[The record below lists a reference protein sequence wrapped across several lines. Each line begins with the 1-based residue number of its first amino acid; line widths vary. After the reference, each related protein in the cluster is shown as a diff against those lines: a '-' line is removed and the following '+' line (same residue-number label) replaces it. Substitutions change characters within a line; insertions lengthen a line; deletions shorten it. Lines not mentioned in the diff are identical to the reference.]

1 MPIEISFLLQKL
13 IDIRL
18 NFFNDVL
25 IISNNE
31 YLLYSVYL
39 YMKFSLRWLRQI
51 VDLEGIPFNSLAE
64 KLTISG
70 FEIENIVYD
79 SSNNDI
85 LFDLTT
91 TANRQDILSI
101 IGLAR
106 EISCLFNRPL
116 KYKFYK
122 DSIAINIDYLNLSK
136 NSISLL
142 DLFLVQMNYLHN
154 NVSPLWLQYYLKSYD
169 INPSNLL
176 SDISE
181 YIYLKWGQFIQIF
194 DKNKINPLPIRYS
207 LFSLEKINHS
217 LPTSTSIQL
226 EVLKYGNLILS
237 TIGLY
242 ANTCIRCDILTNSII
257 ILGQACNK
265 KYIRNIQKLLNIN
278 TDLSKKCLNSGLE
291 SDYPNAFYETVQLV
305 GSFGFSILGKYY
317 RYSNFYY
324 VPQTIILEK
333 NKINNILGSI
343 RVGLYG
349 YLTVEEIIDLLET
362 LNFIV
367 IYDELKNLFKIQVP
381 IHRQNDIKRP
391 IDIIE
396 EIGRV
401 YGFNK
406 FISRLPSIYKDKINF
421 YNLFIDKI
429 YRVRYLLRDLG
440 LNEVHNYSFYDNQ
453 FFYNKD
459 QVEIL
464 NPLVQDQSYLRSSLI
479 GQLIINQ
486 QNNLKQGSKNI
497 EIFDIGKIFKLDS
510 HNVNLNSIRK
520 PSEYLSLAGLIAN
533 SIFLRQSWADKPQGL
548 SWFHAKGIIEE
559 FLDKLEVATKWKAV
573 NSLQDSS
580 LFFNI
585 INLLRV
591 NRTAIIY
598 NINNKEIGVFGQLR
612 KGYGSSVYI
621 FEFDFIKLLSSI
633 APCNHINSIISSYS
647 IYPSVTR
654 DISLTLNNSN
664 SIYSVKKYIYSLNNR
679 LIESIEVFN
688 YYKNHY
694 SSFYNVGLRI
704 VYRSYNRTLNY
715 NDLNRIDKEIKNLL
729 DKYKLL

>member
-1 MPIEISFLLQKL
+1 
-13 IDIRL
+13 
-18 NFFNDVL
+18 
-25 IISNNE
+25 
-31 YLLYSVYL
+31 
-39 YMKFSLRWLRQI
+39 MKFSLRWLRQI

-91 TANRQDILSI
+91 TANRQDVLSI

-291 SDYPNAFYETVQLV
+291 SDYLNAFYETVQLV

-459 QVEIL
+459 QVGIL

-729 DKYKLL
+729 DKYKLF

>member
-1 MPIEISFLLQKL
+1 
-13 IDIRL
+13 
-18 NFFNDVL
+18 
-25 IISNNE
+25 
-31 YLLYSVYL
+31 
-39 YMKFSLRWLRQI
+39 MKFSLRWLRQI
-51 VDLEGIPFNSLAE
+51 VDLEGIAFNSLAE

-91 TANRQDILSI
+91 TANRQDVLSV

-106 EISCLFNRPL
+106 EISCLFNRTL

-122 DSIAINIDYLNLSK
+122 DSIAINIDYLNLSN

-154 NVSPLWLQYYLKSYD
+154 NVSPLWLQYYLKSYGID
-169 INPSNLL
+169 PSNLL

-194 DKNKINPLPIRYS
+194 DKSKINPLPICYS
-207 LFSLEKINHS
+207 LFSLQKINHS
-217 LPTSTSIQL
+217 LFTSTSVQL
-226 EVLKYGNLILS
+226 EVLKYDNLILS
-237 TIGLY
+237 TIGFY
-242 ANTCIRCDILTNSII
+242 INDSIKCDILTNSII
-257 ILGQACNK
+257 IVGQACNK
-265 KYIRNIQKLLNIN
+265 KYIKNIQKSLNIN
-278 TDLSKKCLNSGLE
+278 TDVSKKCLNSGLE
-291 SDYPNAFYETVQLV
+291 SDYLNAFYETVQLV

-317 RYSNFYY
+317 RYNNFYY

-343 RVGLYG
+343 KVGLYS
-349 YLTVEEIIDLLET
+349 YLTVNEIIDLLVS
-362 LNFIV
+362 LNCMV
-367 IYDELKNLFKIQVP
+367 VYDELKNLFKIQVP
-381 IHRQNDIKRP
+381 INRKNDIKRP

-406 FISRLPSIYKDKINF
+406 FISRLPDIYKGKIHL

-429 YRVRYLLRDLG
+429 YQIRYLLRGLG
-440 LNEVHNYSFYDNQ
+440 LNEVHNYSFYHNQ
-453 FFYNKD
+453 FVYNKD

-486 QNNLKQGSKNI
+486 QDNLKQGNKNI
-497 EIFDIGKIFKLDS
+497 EIFDIGKIFKLDLHS
-510 HNVNLNSIRK
+510 VNSNIIHK
-520 PSEYLSLAGLIAN
+520 PLEYLSLAGLIAN
-533 SIFLRQSWADKPQGL
+533 SIFLRQSWADKPQRL

-559 FLDKLEVATKWKAV
+559 FLDKLEVATTWKTV
-573 NSLQDSS
+573 NRLQDSS
-580 LFFNI
+580 LFFNV

-598 NINNKEIGVFGQLR
+598 NINDQEIGVFGQLR
-612 KGYGSSVYI
+612 NRYGSSVYI

-633 APCNHINSIISSYS
+633 TPCNHINSIISSYS
-647 IYPSVTR
+647 LYPSVTR

-664 SIYSVKKYIYSLNNR
+664 SIHSVKQYIYSLNNR

-694 SSFYNVGLRI
+694 SDFYNVGLRV
-704 VYRSYNRTLNY
+704 VYRAYNRTLNY
-715 NDLNRIDKEIKNLL
+715 NDLNRIDEEIENLL